1 MTGAPNRILICDDHP
16 MVRQSLGSTMRG
28 LWPDAE
34 QLEAGDF
41 PTAWAMAER
50 TPDLILAD
58 LGMPGAAPIAGVREL
73 LARAPDARCLVVTG
87 SDEDATAAELAAIGV
102 AGLVRKTASSA
113 VIEAAA
119 ALVARGGRYMPA
131 HIIARAVPRSEPAAP
146 VARAAL
152 TDRQRDVLRLMA
164 EGHSNKSIGR
174 LLSIAP
180 DTVKTHVSQI
190 FAELGAI
197 NRADACMKARSLGLV

>member
-1 MTGAPNRILICDDHP
+1 MSDTPRRILICDDHP
-16 MVRQSLGSTMRG
+16 MVRQSLASTMRR

-34 QLEAGDF
+34 QFEAGDF
-41 PTAWAMAER
+41 PTSWAMADR
-50 TPDLILAD
+50 APDLILAD
-58 LGMPGAAPIAGVREL
+58 LGMPGAEPIAGVGEL

-119 ALVARGGRYMPA
+119 ALVARGGRYMPD
-131 HIIARAVPRSEPAAP
+131 HITAGAAPRREPAP
-146 VARAAL
+146 VQRSAL

-164 EGHSNKSIGR
+164 EGHSNKTIGR

-190 FAELGAI
+190 FAELGAV
-197 NRADACMKARSLGLV
+197 NRADACMKGRSLGLV